1 MVDSNVSQTFE
12 EWHALIAAHLT
23 DPVEHEQRSDGA
35 TYFTGGSPGE
45 VVVRLTRSSV
55 TVWEYAV
62 GWDEA
67 YAQIV
72 KPRLVGTVKWRRV
85 SERAGT
91 KAVLALIDAARESRL
106 AKFRVCEHCG
116 ERMPPEWMHDEQA
129 CVSCAQHQSGAVH

>member
-1 MVDSNVSQTFE
+1 MARADRG
-12 EWHALIAAHLT
+12 APDGPRRARAAIGRRDVFHRRQ
-23 DPVEHEQRSDGA
+23 PWR
-35 TYFTGGSPGE
+35 GG
-45 VVVRLTRSSV
+45 
-55 TVWEYAV
+55 

-72 KPRLVGTVKWRRV
+72 KPRLIGTVKWRRV

-116 ERMPPEWMHDEQA
+116 ERMPPEWMHDEHA